1 MASSLSL
8 ITVIKP
14 SAICGITAIEI
25 ESVTV
30 ESSVLVTVIVK
41 STPLVGAPDAI
52 SLAVIVIL
60 PDWPD
65 SKFSESVSTLMVN
78 QSLTALLLMSATNV
92 SVDVPKL
99 VTIRVRLESPN
110 GDAIIRS
117 SLEST
122 ITSCLSAT

>member
-1 MASSLSL
+1 M
-8 ITVIKP
+8 
-14 SAICGITAIEI
+14 
-25 ESVTV
+25 
-30 ESSVLVTVIVK
+30 LVTVIVR
-41 STPLVGAPDAI
+41 STPFVGAPLAI

-65 SKFSESVSTLMVN
+65 SKFNESVSTLIVN
-78 QSLTALLLMSATNV
+78 QSLTALLLMSATKV

-99 VTIRVRLESPN
+99 VTISVRLESPN